1 MRAFYCLVS
10 YLLYSLSFVIY
21 LMGPDGP
28 RCIQGGKQLE
38 NWLGVYTY
46 LLDGGCMV
54 GGMLASSIELVAFG
68 LDINRMYTYVE
79 HN

>member
-10 YLLYSLSFVIY
+10 YLLYSLSFVVY

-46 LLDGGCMV
+46 
-54 GGMLASSIELVAFG
+54 
-68 LDINRMYTYVE
+68 
-79 HN
+79 